1 MNTPK
6 LLLLPFISVGLFL
19 SISQCLA
26 ETIHCHSP
34 KTAFANNSREWFY
47 NNTIDINQHSPEQTK
62 IQEDALVYE
71 YQKQIDFIKL

>member
-34 KTAFANNSREWFY
+34 KTAFANNSRE
-47 NNTIDINQHSPEQTK
+47 
-62 IQEDALVYE
+62 
-71 YQKQIDFIKL
+71 